1 MSTARI
7 TALGLDVGGTKIAG
21 GVVSL
26 PDGQVQFRHTLP
38 TSPERGGAAVFE
50 DVERLAQRLLAD
62 ALAARLEV
70 EIIGLGLCELVSL
83 SGEVLSA
90 NCIDWT
96 GLPVRERL
104 ATLAPTTIAADV
116 RAAAVAE
123 SALGAGRPFQ
133 NFLYITVGTG
143 ISCCLVLNGAPY
155 LGARGLT
162 GTMAS
167 SPLSVPCERC
177 GHINGRTLEEI
188 ASGPGLVA
196 RYRATGAMASSGQQV
211 LAAAIAGDPHAKWIV
226 ESASEALESHV
237 ALLVGTL
244 DPEAVVIGGGLG
256 LSEGPY
262 WEHFLTSTR
271 RHIWSGLQR
280 EIPILRAQIGVDA
293 GWIGAA
299 ICAYR
304 SLYHL
309 GRVKP

>member
-1 MSTARI
+1 MSTPPL
-7 TALGLDVGGTKIAG
+7 TALGLDIGGTKIAG

-26 PDGQVQFRHTLP
+26 PGGQMQFRHTLP
-38 TSPERGGAAVFE
+38 TTAQRGGAAVFE
-50 DVERLAQRLLAD
+50 DVQRLAQCLIAD
-62 ALAARLEV
+62 ALAAQLEV
-70 EIIGLGLCELVSL
+70 EIIGLGLCELVSPG
-83 SGEVLSA
+83 GEVLSA
-90 NCIDWT
+90 NCIDWI

-104 ATLAPTTIAADV
+104 AMLAPTTIEADV

-123 SALGAGRPFQ
+123 SAFGAGRPFR

-143 ISCCLVLNGAPY
+143 ISCCLVLDGAPY

-177 GHINGRTLEEI
+177 GHINRRTLEEI

-196 RYRATGAMASSGQQV
+196 RYRATGATAATGQQV
-211 LAAAIAGDPHAKWIV
+211 LAAVIAGDPHAKWIV

-256 LSEGPY
+256 LSKGPY
-262 WEHFLTSTR
+262 WEHFLNSTR
-271 RHIWSGLQR
+271 RHIWSGVQR
-280 EIPILRAQIGVDA
+280 EIPILRAEIGVDA
-293 GWIGAA
+293 GWMGAA
-299 ICAYR
+299 ISAYR
-304 SLYHL
+304 NLHL
-309 GRVKP
+309 LERVKP